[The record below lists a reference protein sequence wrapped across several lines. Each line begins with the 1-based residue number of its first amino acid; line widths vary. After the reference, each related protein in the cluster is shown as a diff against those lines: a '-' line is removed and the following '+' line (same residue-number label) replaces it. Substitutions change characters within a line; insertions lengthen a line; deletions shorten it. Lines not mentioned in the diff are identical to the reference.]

1 MAVPSS
7 AQHPPILTAMP
18 DAVRRVAAALNDA
31 GLQSEPMQKSAVADA
46 PAGQMARTTVFRRTP
61 DNSCVV
67 VIAAGDRNLD
77 DHLLEALVALAGQRL
92 VRADAAFVTASTG
105 QPMGGVA
112 PFGLAHG
119 SMVLIDRSLSRFE
132 HILLPCGDPGWVVR
146 MQPQELEWLT
156 EAPVVDVVV
165 HPDDE
170 ALAREE
176 AVRLVLARAA
186 SVSDTGDIVPSPCIS
201 VCRINAS
208 SGICEGCFRTLG
220 EISAWGRS
228 TPDAKRKLWLVIR
241 ERTLQPG

>member
-1 MAVPSS
+1 MPLPSS
-7 AQHPPILTAMP
+7 APCATLPE
-18 DAVRRVAAALNDA
+18 AVLRVAGLLHDA
-31 GLQSEPMQKSAVADA
+31 GLEAQAVEKSGVRDA
-46 PAGQMARTTVFRRTP
+46 SPGQLLRTTVFRRTP
-61 DNSCVV
+61 DNICVIV
-67 VIAAGDRNLD
+67 VTAGDRNLD
-77 DHLLEALVALAGQRL
+77 THLLEALVAPAGQRL
-92 VRADAAFVTASTG
+92 ARADAAFIMARTG
-105 QPMGGVA
+105 QTIGGVA
-112 PFGLAHG
+112 PVGLAPG
-119 SMVLIDRSLSRFE
+119 SIVLIDRSISRFA
-132 HILLPCGDPGWVVR
+132 HVWLPCGDPRWMVQ
-146 MQPQELEWLT
+146 MQAQELEWLT

-228 TPDAKRKLWLVIR
+228 TPDAKRKLWLAIR